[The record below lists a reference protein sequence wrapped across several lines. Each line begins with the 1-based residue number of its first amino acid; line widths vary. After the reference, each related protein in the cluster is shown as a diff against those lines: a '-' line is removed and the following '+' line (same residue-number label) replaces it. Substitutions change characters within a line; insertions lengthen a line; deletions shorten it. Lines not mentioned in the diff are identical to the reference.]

1 MSAFIMAT
9 QVVNHD
15 PAVAI
20 LIALVPAV
28 LIGLVNGIGVGV
40 FRVHPLI
47 MTLGTS
53 CVQVYQRIV
62 IASGTRIPPFHH
74 PADTRRHGGFCLG

>member
-1 MSAFIMAT
+1 M
-9 QVVNHD
+9 
-15 PAVAI
+15 PACDGA
-20 LIALVPAV
+20 AV
-28 LIGLVNGIGVGV
+28 LILVIGVGV